1 MKEKNFDIL
10 MLFQLFF
17 AVLAMSIG
25 IYGKVTENYNLL
37 PLMLILLS
45 IMFLIIG
52 LREYKRTKSLLWGI
66 IYLFISLFMIFSVIE
81 GIKRK

>member
-1 MKEKNFDIL
+1 
-10 MLFQLFF
+10 
-17 AVLAMSIG
+17 
-25 IYGKVTENYNLL
+25 
-37 PLMLILLS
+37 MLILLS